1 MQSLWQKRIEWDKP
15 LDKDLQDEW
24 LTIARDIQDATTM
37 VIPRRYFTNED
48 LSPATQLHVLADA
61 SIKAYSAVAY
71 LQVNNYTAFVIAK
84 TRVAP
89 VKELILPKLE
99 LMAALIAARVSNF
112 IITSLSL
119 QGISTHLW
127 ADSQIVLYWI
137 QSTRNLPTFVSHRI
151 DEIHQLTPIAVRR
164 YCPTDSNPADLLTM
178 GINSQLLNS
187 SILWSHGPS
196 WIVTGENH

>member
-1 MQSLWQKRIEWDKP
+1 
-15 LDKDLQDEW
+15 
-24 LTIARDIQDATTM
+24 M

-127 ADSQIVLYWI
+127 AESQIVLYWI
-137 QSTRNLPTFVSHRI
+137 QSTRKLPPFLSHCI
-151 DEIHQLTPIAVRR
+151 NEIH
-164 YCPTDSNPADLLTM
+164 
-178 GINSQLLNS
+178 
-187 SILWSHGPS
+187 
-196 WIVTGENH
+196 